1 MRPPHSLARAF
12 PPVSA
17 EGFLP
22 GLAEGFPTVFAG
34 AFLPGFPRAG
44 AGRPGNKV
52 GAMAERTL
60 DLALDAPELT
70 ARLVD
75 FPSVSGEEKELA
87 DAIEAALRTL
97 PHLTVDR
104 HGNNV
109 VARTHLGRPERVVLA
124 GHIDTVPIAGN
135 VPSRLDED
143 GILWGCGT
151 SDMKSGVAV
160 QLRIA
165 ATVPEPNRDLTF
177 VFYDNEEVAAH
188 LNGLGHVAEAHPDW
202 LEGDFAVLL
211 EPSDAQVEGGCQ
223 GTLRVILRTEGER
236 AHSARSWM
244 GSNAIHAA
252 GPILAALAAYEP
264 RRPVVDGLEYHEGL
278 NAVRIEGGV
287 ATNVIPDACTVTVN
301 YRYAPDRTAEEA
313 LAHVR
318 EVFAGCAIA
327 EFTVDDHSGAAMP
340 GLSHPAAK
348 AFMAAVGGTAQ
359 PKFGWTDVSRF
370 GDLGV
375 PAVNYGPGDALY
387 AHKRD
392 EHVATARITHCEE
405 RLRSWL
411 TS

>member
-1 MRPPHSLARAF
+1 MPES
-12 PPVSA
+12 
-17 EGFLP
+17 
-22 GLAEGFPTVFAG
+22 
-34 AFLPGFPRAG
+34 
-44 AGRPGNKV
+44 
-52 GAMAERTL
+52 TL
-60 DLALDAPELT
+60 DLTLDGPALT

-75 FPSVSGEEKELA
+75 FPSVSGDEKELA
-87 DAIEAALRTL
+87 DAIETALRTL

-109 VARTHLGRPERVVLA
+109 VARTNLGRDERVVLA
-124 GHIDTVPIAGN
+124 GHIDTVPIADN
-135 VPSRLDED
+135 VPSRLDEN
-143 GILWGCGT
+143 GVLWGCGT

-188 LNGLGHVAEAHPDW
+188 LNGLGHVADAHPDW

-223 GTLRVILRTEGER
+223 GTLRVFLRTEGER

-252 GPILAALAAYEP
+252 APILTRLAAYEP
-264 RRPVVDGLEYHEGL
+264 RRPVIDGLEYREGL
-278 NAVRIEGGV
+278 NAVRIEAGV
-287 ATNVIPDACTVTVN
+287 ANNVIPDACTVVVN
-301 YRYAPDRTAEEA
+301 YRYAPDRSPEDA
-313 LAHVR
+313 LAHVH
-318 EVFAGCAIA
+318 EVFADCGVV

-348 AFMAAVGGTAQ
+348 AFMEAVGGTAQ

-370 GDLGV
+370 GGLGV
-375 PAVNYGPGDALY
+375 PAVNYGPGDPLL
-387 AHKRD
+387 AHKRN
-392 EHVATARITHCEE
+392 EHVAVDRITHCED